1 MKIIGMVP
9 ARIGSKRLAAKNLKR
24 LQGRPLLAIAV
35 QKCLDAGVFDEIW
48 VNADDPAF
56 ERIAVDMGVRYHPRP
71 AHLADDNAT
80 SEEYVQEF
88 LEVHPC
94 DLLVQVHSI
103 APVIGHSTVARF
115 VEAFRSADAD
125 VMLSVV
131 HEPLECLYEGRPVNF
146 SMASKQN
153 SQDLRVLERI
163 TWGLTGWRRSVY
175 LDAAAQGR
183 CATWYG
189 RIATFPLTRFEG
201 HVIKTEEDL
210 QLAECMLQAPI
221 AEHGGG

>member
-1 MKIIGMVP
+1 M
-9 ARIGSKRLAAKNLKR
+9 
-24 LQGRPLLAIAV
+24 
-35 QKCLDAGVFDEIW
+35 
-48 VNADDPAF
+48 
-56 ERIAVDMGVRYHPRP
+56 
-71 AHLADDNAT
+71 
-80 SEEYVQEF
+80 
-88 LEVHPC
+88 
-94 DLLVQVHSI
+94 
-103 APVIGHSTVARF
+103 ARF